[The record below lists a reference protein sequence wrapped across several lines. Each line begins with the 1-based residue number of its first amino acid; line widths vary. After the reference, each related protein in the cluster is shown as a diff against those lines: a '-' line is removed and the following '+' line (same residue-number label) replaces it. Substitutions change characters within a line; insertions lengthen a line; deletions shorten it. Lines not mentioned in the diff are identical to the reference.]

1 MLNTALNILKLIE
14 DNSYEAYIVG
24 GFVRDYLM
32 GKKSNDV
39 DITTNARPK
48 DLIKIFPNANF
59 DNALYGSVTVYLNG
73 IRFEITTYRSEESYL
88 DNRHPDVVN
97 YVDDLKVDIKRRDF
111 TVNTICMDKSGKIID
126 LLNAKSDI
134 DNKIIKTVISPLD
147 SFKIDSLR
155 ILRAIRFAT
164 TLDFDLSLEVK
175 EAIKQSKYLLKDLSI
190 NRKKE
195 ELDKVFSSPNIEKGL
210 SLIKELG
217 LIDVLNLTNINKVR
231 PCSQVIGVWTVLEV
245 DDIYPFTRNELK
257 LMKDIRCSIK
267 NNPLSFETLYYYD
280 LYPCTVAGELLGIDK
295 KQIMDVYNEMPI
307 HKRSDILIDT
317 YDLLDYLQIDDGPI
331 ISELWKKIE
340 KAILNLEVIND
351 KSKLLGFARM
361 LYTNINLSEEDS
373 NEAEAAS

>member
-48 DLIKIFPNANF
+48 DLIKIFPSANF

-351 KSKLLGFARM
+351 KSKLLEFARM